1 MSEISSLPADTLKEA
16 LHGRLF
22 YNPLQQEYEIAERW
36 IAGNVV
42 EKADEVRAYL
52 ENNPDDTEAK
62 ESLTALEEARP
73 NVLNLRNWILTS
85 ANGGYLPEFMPVSL
99 RTCSMRMYW
108 FIIPKAPMTFP

>member
-1 MSEISSLPADTLKEA
+1 
-16 LHGRLF
+16 
-22 YNPLQQEYEIAERW
+22 
-36 IAGNVV
+36 VV

-73 NVLNLRNWILTS
+73 RRIEFEELDFNLGERWIPTGIYARL
-85 ANGGYLPEFMPVSL
+85 L

-108 FIIPKAPMTFP
+108 FIIPKAPMTFL

>member
-1 MSEISSLPADTLKEA
+1 MSEISSLPAYTLKEA

-42 EKADEVRAYL
+42 EKANDVRAYL
-52 ENNPDDTEAK
+52 ENNPDDKEAK

-73 NVLNLRNWILTS
+73 RRIEFEELDFNLGERWIPT
-85 ANGGYLPEFMPVSL
+85 EFMPGLL
-99 RTCSMRMYW
+99 RICLMPMYW
-108 FIIPKAPMTFP
+108 FIIRKAPTTFP

>member
-1 MSEISSLPADTLKEA
+1 MSEISSMPADTLKEA

-42 EKADEVRAYL
+42 EKADVRAYL

-73 NVLNLRNWILTS
+73 RRIEFEELDFNLGERWIPTGIYARL
-85 ANGGYLPEFMPVSL
+85 L

-108 FIIPKAPMTFP
+108 FIIPKAPMTFL